1 MEPDLALLLEQLDDI
16 DRDAANLIRGMTEEK
31 GTSRPAPGA
40 WSVAECLDHLA
51 VTNCVYLES
60 MREPARQ
67 AQQDNQLRRE
77 PALPGFIGRWF
88 VRSLEPPV
96 KAYSKAKA
104 RKMVQ
109 PATSLHLGEAFE
121 RFEASQRLIRDYIS
135 EFAAIDLANV
145 TFPNPFIPGV
155 RFSLATGLHVL
166 AAHGRRHLWQA
177 RKGR

>member
-1 MEPDLALLLEQLDDI
+1 MEPELKRLLDEFDAI
-16 DRDAANLIRGMTEEK
+16 DRDAANLVGGMTEAE

-51 VTNCVYLES
+51 VTNCVYLET

-67 AQQDNQLRRE
+67 AQRENQFRSG
-77 PALPGFIGRWF
+77 PALPGFAGRWF
-88 VRSLEPPV
+88 IRSLEPPV
-96 KAYSKAKA
+96 KTYFKTKA
-104 RKMVQ
+104 RKIVQ
-109 PATSLHLGEAFE
+109 PSPSLRLSDAFE
-121 RFEASQRLIRDYIS
+121 RFETSQRLIREYIG
-135 EFAAIDLANV
+135 EFAGIDLANV
-145 TFPNPFIPGV
+145 TFPNPFIPGI